1 MIARVSLEIALRKE
15 FDYSIPPTLADKID
29 VGSRVQVPFGAR
41 KLLGVVTAVAEETG
55 QTHLKPILKII
66 GAQTLVTPKV
76 LKLARWIGEY
86 YCCAP
91 EIALKAVL
99 PEAVRGEDAS
109 WRERLFVRL
118 LPQSA
123 AGIVPAEPFKLPKR
137 QQDVWNIIEERRE
150 VLLSELVD
158 LAETTAA
165 TVRKLEDRGLVEIT
179 SEISERDPYA
189 RETILA
195 TQPLTLN
202 PDQTAALEK
211 IKAAMQRA
219 SGVPPEDQTILSGD
233 RREQSVLPAGSAA
246 AHPTISGVA
255 PEIPC
260 SSFFNPEAEVQ
271 SYSGWLPHW
280 RQANKMY
287 FITFRLADS
296 VAQEKLHAWAAQKE
310 LWQSCHPQPWNEK
323 TWHEYHERFTEA
335 MERILDAGYGSCSL
349 RQPAVAEAV
358 QNALHYFDGKRYQ
371 LADYVIM
378 PNHVHLL
385 VRPTAGHALE
395 EILHSWKSFTAKQA
409 NAILHRTGT
418 FWRDESFDHLVRS
431 VTQFE
436 KFRAYILDNPV
447 KARLSSGNFRLGSGS
462 FNLNQALGFDLPA
475 GSAAAPQRA
484 SGVPPEE
491 QGSTRRT
498 MSGEIKS
505 QFFRRDAGS
514 TFLLHGVTGS
524 GKTEIYLQAI
534 AHALERGQG
543 AIVLVPEIALTPQT
557 VERFKARF
565 SSGKWQTLVA
575 VLHSHLS
582 AGERHD
588 EWHKIRQ
595 GRARIVIGARSAIFA
610 PVEPLGL
617 IIVDEEHEHTYK
629 QEEAPRYHARDVA
642 VMRGQMENAV
652 VVLGSATPSLESFY
666 NCRRGKFTLLELPQ
680 RVDDQKMPRVRVV
693 DMRQTKRD
701 GKAPPIF
708 SPQLKEAI
716 TQRLERKEQTILF
729 LNRRGYSSSLI
740 CEKCGHVCGCP
751 NCSLALTYHR
761 GWQRASGVAPE
772 EQTASRS
779 DARKQTVLPAGST
792 AARLLCHICGYSERV
807 PAVCPNEKCRNPAI
821 RYSGLGT
828 QKVEDVLGKL
838 FPHARIRRMDADVM
852 KRKNDYREVLGD
864 FRHGKIDI
872 LIGTQMIAKGLHFP
886 NVTLVGIIYAD
897 MALHQPDFRAGERT
911 FQLLTQVAGRAGRGD
926 VEGEVFVQA
935 FTPFHPAIQYARRHD
950 FVGFYEQEIEFR
962 EQLKYPPASR
972 VALLTLK
979 GRNEDKVKFSA
990 EHVKKVIES
999 TVQSQQSMVGGGNLT
1014 GDQGLKTVDLTISG
1028 PAPALL
1034 LRAESFY
1041 RHQIMLRT
1049 RAMSALSRELA
1060 KMVEALTLP
1069 DDVTLTVDIDPV
1081 DLS

>member
-15 FDYSIPPTLADKID
+15 FDYAIPPELAGKVD
-29 VGSRVQVPFGAR
+29 VGSRVQVPFGPR
-41 KLLGVVTAVAEETG
+41 KILGVVTAVAEESG
-55 QTHLKPILKII
+55 QTNLKPIVKII

-76 LKLARWIGEY
+76 LRLARWMGEY

-91 EIALKAVL
+91 EIALKSVL
-99 PEAVRGEDAS
+99 PEAVRNEDAG
-109 WRERLFVRL
+109 WRERLFVRV
-118 LPQSA
+118 LPP
-123 AGIVPAEPFKLPKR
+123 AGEFPKLPKR
-137 QQDVWNIIEERRE
+137 QQDVWNIIEEHRE
-150 VLLSELVD
+150 MLLSQLVE

-202 PDQTAALEK
+202 PAQAAALDK
-211 IKAAMQRA
+211 IK
-219 SGVPPEDQTILSGD
+219 
-233 RREQSVLPAGSAA
+233 
-246 AHPTISGVA
+246 
-255 PEIPC
+255 
-260 SSFFNPEAEVQ
+260 
-271 SYSGWLPHW
+271 
-280 RQANKMY
+280 
-287 FITFRLADS
+287 
-296 VAQEKLHAWAAQKE
+296 
-310 LWQSCHPQPWNEK
+310 
-323 TWHEYHERFTEA
+323 EA
-335 MERILDAGYGSCSL
+335 MNRE
-349 RQPAVAEAV
+349 PA
-358 QNALHYFDGKRYQ
+358 
-371 LADYVIM
+371 
-378 PNHVHLL
+378 P
-385 VRPTAGHALE
+385 
-395 EILHSWKSFTAKQA
+395 
-409 NAILHRTGT
+409 
-418 FWRDESFDHLVRS
+418 
-431 VTQFE
+431 
-436 KFRAYILDNPV
+436 DNPANESP
-447 KARLSSGNFRLGSGS
+447 K
-462 FNLNQALGFDLPA
+462 D
-475 GSAAAPQRA
+475 AATPSVIRH
-484 SGVPPEE
+484 
-491 QGSTRRT
+491 
-498 MSGEIKS
+498 
-505 QFFRRDAGS
+505 S

-534 AHALERGQG
+534 AHALEQGKG
-543 AIVLVPEIALTPQT
+543 AIVLVPEISLTPQT

-617 IIVDEEHEHTYK
+617 VIVDEEHEHTYK

-666 NCRRGKFTLLELPQ
+666 NCQRGKFTLLELPQ

-701 GKAPPIF
+701 GKGPPIF

-729 LNRRGYSSSLI
+729 LNRRGYSSSLV

-751 NCSLALTYHR
+751 NCSLSLTYHR
-761 GWQRASGVAPE
+761 PE
-772 EQTASRS
+772 Q
-779 DARKQTVLPAGST
+779 VL
-792 AARLLCHICGYSERV
+792 RCHICGYNERV
-807 PAVCPNEKCRNPAI
+807 PSVCPNEKCKNPGI

-852 KRKNDYREVLGD
+852 KRKDDYRQVLGD

-911 FQLLTQVAGRAGRGD
+911 FQLLTQVSGRAGRGD

-950 FVGFYEQEIEFR
+950 FVGFYEQEMEFR
-962 EQLKYPPASR
+962 QQLKYPPASR

-990 EHVKKVIES
+990 DHVKREVEKS
-999 TVQSQQSMVGGGNLT
+999 AATAN
-1014 GDQGLKTVDLTISG
+1014 KDLIIAG
-1028 PAPALL
+1028 PAPAPL
-1034 LRAESFY
+1034 
-1041 RHQIMLRT
+1041 
-1049 RAMSALSRELA
+1049 
-1060 KMVEALTLP
+1060 
-1069 DDVTLTVDIDPV
+1069 
-1081 DLS
+1081 